1 MSTKVKF
8 NIVIG
13 ALLFISLLGN
23 IAFVC
28 TSLHHAR
35 QAGQSSARI
44 ESELSSA
51 TSSVSSA
58 TGTIKQVS
66 TGLDSVATELRDS
79 QSTAGAIK
87 DNAESS
93 IKGCG
98 DIEQTI
104 KELRA
109 QIEVLENDCNNSSSS
124 SSGSDSNVDN
134 H

>member
-1 MSTKVKF
+1 MQTKTRI
-8 NIVIG
+8 NIIVG
-13 ALLFISLLGN
+13 VLLCLSIMGN
-23 IAFVC
+23 IAFLC
-28 TSLHHAR
+28 AGLRHPR

-109 QIEVLENDCNNSSSS
+109 EIKYLEDNSTGCSSS
-124 SSGSDSNVDN
+124 SSGSNSSDMR
-134 H
+134 